1 MPDARPWLAVCAALA
16 AGCSLA
22 PRYERPPAPVSPSWP
37 SPAPGPAL
45 PAPEN
50 AVPAAD
56 LGWRDVFGDARLQ
69 ALIELALANN
79 RDLRVAALNVD
90 LARAR
95 YGIQRSALL
104 PEVDASANYARERV
118 PADQSPTLA
127 PLSYGA
133 WTVGAGVPAYELDL
147 FGRVRSLKDAAL
159 EQFFATEEARRGT
172 HLALVAAVAEQ
183 DLVLRALDE
192 QIALARSTADLVQ
205 SSLDLT
211 RRKFDVGQASELDVR
226 TAEAQLHA
234 ARVNLAAATQQRA
247 QAENALVLLVGSPLP
262 PDLPLPKAIES
273 PGLLAQIPAGL
284 PSDLL
289 QRRPDILAAEHS
301 LQAANASIGAA
312 RAAFFPSISL
322 TAFGGFSSLELST
335 LFDEPSGMWSFVP
348 RVNLPIFTGGRN
360 SANLDAAEVSKSI
373 ELARYQKAIQV
384 AFREVADA
392 LAARG
397 PLEDQVEAQAGRV
410 SADQRRYELS
420 RMRYDKGVD
429 SYLVVLTAQEDLYA
443 AQRLLIQARLARLVN
458 LVELYRALG
467 GGWVERTAK
476 PQASG

>member
-1 MPDARPWLAVCAALA
+1 MPDARPWLALCAALA

-37 SPAPGPAL
+37 APPAGPAT
-45 PAPEN
+45 PALEG
-50 AVPAAD
+50 AVPAAE
-56 LGWRDVFGDARLQ
+56 LGWRDVFDDARLQ

-104 PEVDASANYARERV
+104 PEVDASASYARERV

-127 PLSYGA
+127 PLNYGA
-133 WTVGAGVPAYELDL
+133 WTVGVGVTAYELDL
-147 FGRVRSLKDAAL
+147 FGRVRSLKEAAL
-159 EQFFATEEARRGT
+159 EQFFATEEARRAT
-172 HLALVAAVAEQ
+172 HLALVAAVVEQ
-183 DLVLRALDE
+183 DLAVRALDE

-262 PDLPLPKAIES
+262 PDLPSPKAIEA
-273 PGLLAQIPAGL
+273 PDLLAQLPPGL

-301 LQAANASIGAA
+301 LEAANASIGAA

-335 LFDEPSGMWSFVP
+335 LFDKASGMWSFVP
-348 RVNLPIFTGGRN
+348 RINLPIFTGGRN

-373 ELARYQKAIQV
+373 EVARYEKAIQG

-392 LAARG
+392 LASRG

-410 SADQRRYELS
+410 AADQRRYELS

-458 LVELYRALG
+458 LVDLYRVLG

-476 PQASG
+476 RG

>member
-1 MPDARPWLAVCAALA
+1 MPDARPWLALCAALA

-37 SPAPGPAL
+37 APPAGPAT
-45 PAPEN
+45 PASEG

-56 LGWRDVFGDARLQ
+56 LGWRDVFDDARLQ

-104 PEVDASANYARERV
+104 PEVDASASYARERV

-127 PLSYGA
+127 PLNYGA
-133 WTVGAGVPAYELDL
+133 WTVGVGVPAYEIDL
-147 FGRVRSLKDAAL
+147 FGRVRSLKEAAL
-159 EQFFATEEARRGT
+159 EQFFATEEARRAT
-172 HLALVAAVAEQ
+172 HLALVAAVVEQ
-183 DLVLRALDE
+183 DLAVRALDE

-226 TAEAQLHA
+226 TAEAQLYA

-262 PDLPLPKAIES
+262 PELPPPKAIEAPS
-273 PGLLAQIPAGL
+273 LLAQLPPGL
-284 PSDLL
+284 PSELL

-301 LQAANASIGAA
+301 LEAANASIGAA

-322 TAFGGFSSLELST
+322 TAFGGFSSLELSA
-335 LFDEPSGMWSFVP
+335 LFDTPAGMWSFVP
-348 RVNLPIFTGGRN
+348 RINLPIFTGGRN

-373 ELARYQKAIQV
+373 EVARYQKAIQV

-392 LAARG
+392 LASRG

-410 SADQRRYELS
+410 AVDERRYELS

-458 LVELYRALG
+458 LVDLYRVLG
-467 GGWVERTAK
+467 GGWAERTAK
-476 PQASG
+476 RG